1 MLTETVTQP
10 DAIVVSNTADSTT
23 CYAGNDG
30 SIIVNATA
38 KHDTIICYGDTVQI
52 FGFGGNVYS
61 WSPTTGLSDSTV
73 FDPWAKPNQTTTYYF
88 TAWDNICY
96 DVDSVIIQVYP
107 QVGVDAGTDQTILF
121 EHSAILTATSTDLK
135 LSFIFP
141 KKNNKVYIG
150 CTYQLSFQSST
161 TIRLVET
168 TLIDAGAIETIEPIV
183 SGLAEEN
190 KIEPNS
196 QSLDWK
202 VGVVWPGKYYIK
214 VSNIN
219 GADLENYS
227 KVFTI
232 SKMTKGISVDE
243 KEKICKE
250 SDGSF

>member
-1 MLTETVTQP
+1 MKNWIRIFLVCFVLVGGTAFFVYQSLNLFD
-10 DAIVVSNTADSTT
+10 DALDDLSASSFVI
-23 CYAGNDG
+23 
-30 SIIVNATA
+30 A
-38 KHDTIICYGDTVQI
+38 KM
-52 FGFGGNVYS
+52 
-61 WSPTTGLSDSTV
+61 P
-73 FDPWAKPNQTTTYYF
+73 P
-88 TAWDNICY
+88 
-96 DVDSVIIQVYP
+96 
-107 QVGVDAGTDQTILF
+107 ILF
-121 EHSAILTATSTDLK
+121 SDETNKEQIPTSTPETISTSTPETISTSTPETISTSTPETISTSTPETISTSATSTDLK

-150 CTYQLSFQSST
+150 T
-161 TIRLVET
+161 TETVEPS
-168 TLIDAGAIETIEPIV
+168 A
-183 SGLAEEN
+183 SGLAREN